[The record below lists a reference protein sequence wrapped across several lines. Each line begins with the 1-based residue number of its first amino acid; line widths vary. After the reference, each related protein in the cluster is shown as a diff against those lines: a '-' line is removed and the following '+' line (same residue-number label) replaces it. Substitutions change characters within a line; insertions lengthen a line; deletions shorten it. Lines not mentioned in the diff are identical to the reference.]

1 VTFSLISDDEPQD
14 QGIEALAGLVQARTG
29 LGWGPQGRAKL
40 RRGVE
45 ARIKALALGGAASYL
60 GLIKEDQAE
69 WKKLIPYLL
78 DDRTSFFSNPA
89 QFEVLTS
96 GLLPDLT
103 LRREE
108 RRLVLVSA
116 GCSTGEEA
124 YSLAMVARES
134 GLVHKNWR
142 VDLFGVDIN
151 HEALETA
158 QAGLYP
164 ASALSRL
171 APSRIQRWF
180 RRSGGRFMV
189 RDELKEMISWGPFN
203 LAAEDPW
210 PWPEL
215 KGRVDVLMIRNVL
228 LGLSPMAGKKA
239 TAHLAEV
246 LAPGGVLLMGPVEG
260 LPHGAKQ
267 FEAERWGGV
276 MYWRRLAEKL
286 KANPGHPSRKSRRGL
301 DPVSKD
307 QDRASEPRPLPK
319 RITAEL
325 KKSSQI
331 MAQGRPDQ
339 AWPGLEA
346 VLNKTA
352 QKGEY
357 CPEALGLAVRGH
369 LVSGRWAEARDLAER
384 IISLTEDRVWT
395 HLLLSEAWAGEDQ
408 IVRARSEWTHAA
420 EMMTRTPDWKNDP
433 YWRLDPVYGQADP
446 AELVRRRLA
455 DRSDDKG

>member
-1 VTFSLISDDEPQD
+1 VTFSRLSDDELQD
-14 QGIEALAGLVQARTG
+14 QSIEALAGLVQARTG

-40 RRGVE
+40 RRGIE
-45 ARIKALALGGAASYL
+45 ARIKALALGGAAAYL
-60 GLIKEDQAE
+60 GLISENQAE
-69 WKKLIPYLL
+69 WKKLIPYLP

-89 QFEVLTS
+89 QFEVLTL

-124 YSLAMVARES
+124 YSLAMVAREA
-134 GLVHKNWR
+134 GLVRKNWR

-151 HEALETA
+151 PEALETA
-158 QAGLYP
+158 RTGLYP

-189 RDELKEMISWGPFN
+189 RDELKEMISWGVFN
-203 LAAEDPW
+203 LAGEDPW

-215 KGRVDVLMIRNVL
+215 KAGVDVLLIRNVL

-239 TAHLAEV
+239 TAHLAEL
-246 LAPGGVLLMGPVEG
+246 LAPGGVLLMSPVEG
-260 LPHGAKQ
+260 LPYGADQ

-276 MYWRRLAEKL
+276 MYWRRLVEKF
-286 KANPGHPSRKSRRGL
+286 KVNPGHPSRKAQRGL
-301 DPVSKD
+301 DPGSKD
-307 QDRASEPRPLPK
+307 KDRPSEPPPLSK
-319 RITAEL
+319 RTTAEL
-325 KKSSQI
+325 KKAGQLLV
-331 MAQGRPDQ
+331 QGRPDQ

-346 VLNKTA
+346 VLDQA
-352 QKGEY
+352 APKGEL

-369 LVSGRWAEARDLAER
+369 LVGGRWAEARDLAER
-384 IISLTEDRVWT
+384 IISLIEDRVWT
-395 HLLLSEAWAGEDQ
+395 HLLLGEAWAGEGR
-408 IVRARSEWTHAA
+408 IVRAQGEWAQAA
-420 EMMTRTPDWKNDP
+420 EMMTRTLDWKNDP
-433 YWRLDPVYGQADP
+433 YWRLDPVYGRADP

-455 DRSDDKG
+455 ELSDDNG